1 MMINT
6 PTQASRQKMRDT
18 LASMPKHTTLYDLIA
33 AIDAEAG
40 PEADGIVTATVM
52 HALKAYRVSCLG
64 DFEGCQMV
72 LDMEKRPIGRLP
84 RPAELAIS
92 E

>member
-1 MMINT
+1 MNIS
-6 PTQASRQKMRDT
+6 TQASRKKTSDT
-18 LASMPKHTTLYDLIA
+18 LVSMPRHTTLFDLIA

-64 DFEGCQMV
+64 EFDGCQMV
-72 LDMEKRPIGRLP
+72 LDMEKCP
-84 RPAELAIS
+84 RAVA
-92 E
+92 

>member
-1 MMINT
+1 MINT
-6 PTQASRQKMRDT
+6 SPQASRKKMRDT

-40 PEADGIVTATVM
+40 PEADGMVTATVM
-52 HALKAYRVSCLG
+52 HALKAYRVSCRG

-72 LDMEKRPIGRLP
+72 LDMEKRPSRRLP

>member
-1 MMINT
+1 MMNIY
-6 PTQASRQKMRDT
+6 TQASRKKTSDT
-18 LASMPKHTTLYDLIA
+18 LTPMPRHTTLYDLIA

-40 PEADGIVTATVM
+40 PEADDVVTATVI

-72 LDMEKRPIGRLP
+72 LDTEQRPR
-84 RPAELAIS
+84 AVA
-92 E
+92 